1 MSETT
6 DPRQHAV
13 AKRRAREQRIHR
25 LRMRIATAAVALFA
39 FTWGGLYFQ
48 LVSGNDPALASSQS
62 SVATQSADPEVS
74 NQDGWRDDVTATG
87 TAQSPSSSVSS
98 EPAAVSTGQS

>member
-6 DPRQHAV
+6 DPRARAV
-13 AKRRAREQRIHR
+13 AKRRAREERIHR
-25 LRMRIATAAVALFA
+25 LRMRIAAAAVALFV

-48 LVSGNDPALASSQS
+48 LVSGHDPALASGPA
-62 SVATQSADPEVS
+62 SVATQSADPDVTS
-74 NQDGWRDDVTATG
+74 SDGWSNGATATE
-87 TAQSPSSSVSS
+87 TQQSPSSSAS